1 MAFEFFKV
9 AGSYIA
15 IVQVK
20 IKGKKYTFHTGAQ
33 KTKAIIIEKT
43 FKFVAQA

>member
-33 KTKAIIIEKT
+33 ESRAIIIEKA
-43 FKFVAQA
+43 FKFIAQA